1 MEHPTHCIGSACVLP
16 DGCRFLRK
24 HSEIIAQKWRAEP
37 LLRQPAPSRSRKSKR
52 KGKAHQ
58 AERWGVRQS
67 AVWNS
72 LRHETGCCLGLVASR
87 NRALPETRYATE
99 RGAEAQRRT
108 LATARRRALA
118 ERWEVRRVEGVG
130 ECWGGHPYTRA
141 KFIRGWQD
149 LCAMHDLRASDGEN
163 APWWQDVRTAYSP
176 AALCGAFWMHG
187 AHILPK
193 LAVFECMQ
201 AICCREPVF
210 SPSGA
215 PSGTHRGDI
224 SP

>member
-37 LLRQPAPSRSRKSKR
+37 LLRQPVPSRSRKSKR

-58 AERWGVRQS
+58 AGRWGVRQG

-72 LRHETGCCLGLVASR
+72 LRHETGRCLGLAASR

-108 LATARRRALA
+108 LATAQRQALA

-130 ECWGGHPYTRA
+130 ECWEGRVTGISEALGWSSLRKGQAVERRSCDAAARA
-141 KFIRGWQD
+141 
-149 LCAMHDLRASDGEN
+149 
-163 APWWQDVRTAYSP
+163 
-176 AALCGAFWMHG
+176 
-187 AHILPK
+187 
-193 LAVFECMQ
+193 
-201 AICCREPVF
+201 
-210 SPSGA
+210 GA
-215 PSGTHRGDI
+215 PAQGQGHRRVARFVRRA
-224 SP
+224 

>member
-37 LLRQPAPSRSRKSKR
+37 LLRQPTSSRSRKTSESTR
-52 KGKAHQ
+52 LIGR
-58 AERWGVRQS
+58 EGGGVRQG

-72 LRHETGCCLGLVASR
+72 LRHETGRCLGLAASR
-87 NRALPETRYATE
+87 NRALPETRHATE
-99 RGAEAQRRT
+99 RGAEVQRRT

-130 ECWGGHPYTRA
+130 ECWGGHPCARA

-163 APWWQDVRTAYSP
+163 APWRQDVRAAYSP
-176 AALCGAFWMHG
+176 TALCGAFWMHG

-193 LAVFECMQ
+193 LAVFEYMQ
-201 AICCREPVF
+201 AICCHKLAFF
-210 SPSGA
+210 SSEA
-215 PSGTHRGDI
+215 PS
-224 SP
+224 

>member
-37 LLRQPAPSRSRKSKR
+37 LLRQQAPSRSRKTSESTR
-52 KGKAHQ
+52 SIGR
-58 AERWGVRQS
+58 EGGVRQG

-72 LRHETGCCLGLVASR
+72 LRHETGRCLGLAASR

-99 RGAEAQRRT
+99 RGTEAQRRT

-118 ERWEVRRVEGVG
+118 EHWEHGGWQVLARR
-130 ECWGGHPYTRA
+130 WGGHPCARA

-163 APWWQDVRTAYSP
+163 APLVARCSR
-176 AALCGAFWMHG
+176 G
-187 AHILPK
+187 
-193 LAVFECMQ
+193 VF
-201 AICCREPVF
+201 
-210 SPSGA
+210 
-215 PSGTHRGDI
+215 PSGTLRGFLDT
-224 SP
+224 